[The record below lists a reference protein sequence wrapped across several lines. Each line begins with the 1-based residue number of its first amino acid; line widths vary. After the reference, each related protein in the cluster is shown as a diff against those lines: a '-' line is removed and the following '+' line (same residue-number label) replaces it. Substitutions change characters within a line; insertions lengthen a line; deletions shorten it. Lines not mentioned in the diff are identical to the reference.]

1 MDTQKVVC
9 PHCSEINTIPVQEHY
24 SEADCTHCKAS
35 LLETKPVGV
44 DDAAFMKHIWNSDI
58 VVVVDFWAPWC
69 GPCRTMAP
77 AFEEAAAALPMKA
90 RFLKVDTDT
99 QKLLAARY
107 NIRSVPTL
115 ILFKNGYEI
124 NRRARAMS
132 VEELQKWTGKYI
144 AKCNAYRQDADSR

>member
-1 MDTQKVVC
+1 MDKQRIVC
-9 PHCSEINTIPVQEHY
+9 PNCGEINTIPAQEQY

-44 DDAAFMKHIWNSDI
+44 DEAAFIKHIWNSDI

-90 RFLKVDTDT
+90 RFLKVDTDA
-99 QKLLAARY
+99 QKLL
-107 NIRSVPTL
+107 
-115 ILFKNGYEI
+115 LFKNGYEI
-124 NRRARAMS
+124 NRRTRAMS

-144 AKCNAYRQDADSR
+144 AKYNAVSHDAGNG